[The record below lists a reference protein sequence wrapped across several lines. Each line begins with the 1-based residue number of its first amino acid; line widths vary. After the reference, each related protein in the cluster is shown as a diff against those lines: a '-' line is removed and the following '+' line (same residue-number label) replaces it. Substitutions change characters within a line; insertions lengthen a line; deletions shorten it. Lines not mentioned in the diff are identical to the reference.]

1 MIIALELVESAT
13 RALNHLNIL
22 KLYVKSIDSILSIR
36 RYYLMNDNDYGCAAS
51 IAIILLLC
59 GLGLLIWI
67 GIEIT
72 GFKL

>member
-1 MIIALELVESAT
+1 MA
-13 RALNHLNIL
+13 
-22 KLYVKSIDSILSIR
+22 
-36 RYYLMNDNDYGCAAS
+36 NDDYGCAAI

-59 GLGLLIWI
+59 GVGLLIWV